1 LNERAGCGREGA
13 RPHQPEI
20 PIVEGL
26 KRAAQETLWF
36 HGRNGFFW
44 LLR

>member
-1 LNERAGCGREGA
+1 
-13 RPHQPEI
+13 
-20 PIVEGL
+20 VEGL